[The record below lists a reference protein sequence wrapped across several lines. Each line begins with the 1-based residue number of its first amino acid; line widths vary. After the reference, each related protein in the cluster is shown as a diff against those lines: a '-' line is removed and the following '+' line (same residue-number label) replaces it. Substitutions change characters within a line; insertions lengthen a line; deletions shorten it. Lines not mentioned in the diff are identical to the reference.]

1 MNSGFATCRFIQFA
15 VETAEECH
23 AEEKGDE
30 MVILG
35 ALFDSMTAFTSECE
49 ASLEKVTKTLKQSMD
64 EVNSVSQELL
74 SFYEDD
80 FPRCEYPIAFTI
92 VYS

>member
-1 MNSGFATCRFIQFA
+1 
-15 VETAEECH
+15 
-23 AEEKGDE
+23 

-35 ALFDSMTAFTSECE
+35 TLFNSLTAFTSDCE
-49 ASLEKVTKTLKQSMD
+49 VSLRKVNETLKESID
-64 EVNSVSQELL
+64 EVNMVSQELL

-80 FPRCEYPIAFTI
+80 FPRCEYPNMFAI